1 MHQIRKFSILTKM
14 QLGNKLPATPSEADG
29 SHHLECSFPCTSAT
43 PEITECCRMGSE
55 DEWKAR
61 HDAELHL
68 AASYWWFG
76 QCSSAHLRK
85 FTGRSPLMTYLY
97 PAWCCFASIYWASF
111 SLYDSKLKKKKK
123 EKKRILE
130 KDIIKH
136 GPPADLGIIGVL
148 DGKEYIVQ
156 IVQ

>member
-1 MHQIRKFSILTKM
+1 MHQIRKFLILTKM

-29 SHHLECSFPCTSAT
+29 SHHLECSFPCTSAAS
-43 PEITECCRMGSE
+43 EITECCRMGRE

-85 FTGRSPLMTYLY
+85 FTGRSSLMTHLY

-111 SLYDSKLKKKKK
+111 SLYDSKLKRKKK
-123 EKKRILE
+123 EDIGERYHKAWATCRSWNNWSARWKRIYCTNCP
-130 KDIIKH
+130 IK
-136 GPPADLGIIGVL
+136 
-148 DGKEYIVQ
+148 
-156 IVQ
+156 